1 MRFRSRVVVATAVA
15 VAVAVA
21 VASGA
26 ALLVARHAVM
36 QAVDESLIHA
46 ATQTT
51 SLMSDTDRVAGA
63 GFELVLADGTVLSGR
78 HFAVD
83 HDVLQVAEQ
92 QSDSRF
98 ITVESGGAT
107 LRELVIPIPAGTE
120 IPCGVSEC
128 QLAQNAAQVF
138 MTDIT
143 GQRHQLQVLAVSL
156 LLLTLL
162 GLVLATGLGYLAAAA
177 VLRPLASINR
187 EIDEIAATRD
197 LARRVNEGGVDE
209 LGQLRKSFNRLMSA
223 VDESQRLQR
232 QLVMDASHELRT
244 PLTSLRTN
252 SQVLASTGPL
262 DDLERQQIVAD
273 MLVQINELS
282 SLVTDLGELT
292 RGEQSDEDIVT
303 IRLDEL
309 VEDAVAVARTYA
321 RTKSISIEFAGQPT
335 EVAVRQNRMMRAV
348 NNLLNNAIKF
358 TPTGGEVRVSC
369 ERGVIRV
376 DDSGPGVPR
385 EEKPRIFDR
394 FWRSPSARSL
404 PGSGLGLAIVAQ
416 VVHEAGGTIAVEDS
430 VACGGASFVIT
441 LPVTS
446 EKEV

>member
-1 MRFRSRVVVATAVA
+1 MLFRS
-15 VAVAVA
+15 
-21 VASGA
+21 
-26 ALLVARHAVM
+26 
-36 QAVDESLIHA
+36 
-46 ATQTT
+46 
-51 SLMSDTDRVAGA
+51 
-63 GFELVLADGTVLSGR
+63 
-78 HFAVD
+78 
-83 HDVLQVAEQ
+83 
-92 QSDSRF
+92 
-98 ITVESGGAT
+98 
-107 LRELVIPIPAGTE
+107 
-120 IPCGVSEC
+120 
-128 QLAQNAAQVF
+128 
-138 MTDIT
+138 
-143 GQRHQLQVLAVSL
+143 VLAVSL

-162 GLVLATGLGYLAAAA
+162 GLVFATGLGYLAAAA

-321 RTKSISIEFAGQPT
+321 RS
-335 EVAVRQNRMMRAV
+335 
-348 NNLLNNAIKF
+348 
-358 TPTGGEVRVSC
+358 
-369 ERGVIRV
+369 
-376 DDSGPGVPR
+376 
-385 EEKPRIFDR
+385 EE
-394 FWRSPSARSL
+394 
-404 PGSGLGLAIVAQ
+404 
-416 VVHEAGGTIAVEDS
+416 H
-430 VACGGASFVIT
+430 
-441 LPVTS
+441 TS
-446 EKEV
+446 ELQSH